1 MIDTPTPARPALY
14 AMAEEIER
22 LCEAA
27 TPGDLATAEGGARD
41 QEDVECPACG
51 GEGSISATDYCNFD
65 GAATGVQF
73 FGIGK
78 EFGAHEALWRFF
90 MANRKDICAA
100 LRSVADMR
108 GAIEKAEQRLSRRF
122 VQNTRD
128 GVFCELCAEYDR
140 HSDDCPMSALAR
152 SAP

>member
-1 MIDTPTPARPALY
+1 MTDTPTPARPALD
-14 AMAEEIER
+14 AMAEELER

-100 LRSVADMR
+100 LRSLADMR
-108 GAIEKAEQRLSRRF
+108 GALQELVEVVGDTEHDHSNVENEPCPVCCCV
-122 VQNTRD
+122 VQ
-128 GVFCELCAEYDR
+128 AYK
-140 HSDDCPMSALAR
+140 ALAR